1 MKIHEYQAK
10 ELLSEFGIPVQ
21 KGYLVENEQEFL
33 SIAQKLYD
41 EGAEQIVVK
50 AQIHSGGR
58 GKGGGVKLAKSV
70 DEAVEKAQK
79 MLGMNLITHQT
90 GAEGKTVHKV
100 LLCEAADIKKEF
112 YVSIVLDGTFGCP
125 LIVASSEGGTEIEK
139 TAVTNP
145 DAIIT
150 KMISPLIGLKD
161 FHAKDVAKRM
171 KLDASLHKSFITILK
186 NMYRLFIEKDC
197 SLVEI
202 NPLSLVNTVGDA
214 ALGVPSGQTLLA
226 VDAKINFDENALF
239 RHPEILALRDIL
251 EEDPK
256 EVDAAEKGFSYVALD
271 GNIGCMVNGAGLAM
285 ATMDIIK
292 EYGGSPANFLDVGG
306 SASVEKVSSAFRIL
320 LSDRNIKSVLVNIFG
335 GIMKCDVIAEGI
347 IGAAKAVKP
356 SIPLIVRLDGTRAKE
371 GRELLA
377 NSGLDIIS
385 ADSLAD
391 AVKIAVEKSK

>member
-10 ELLSEFGIPVQ
+10 ELLAEYGVITQ
-21 KGYLVENEQEFL
+21 KGYCVENDAEAL
-33 SIAQKLYD
+33 TMAKRLCD
-41 EGAEQIVVK
+41 EGAKQIVVK

-58 GKGGGVKLAKSV
+58 GKGGGVKLAKSL
-70 DEAVEKAQK
+70 DEAVEKAK
-79 MLGMNLITHQT
+79 NMLGMNLVTHQT
-90 GAEGKTVHKV
+90 GAEGKTVNKV
-100 LLCEAADIKKEF
+100 LLCEAADIAQEY
-112 YVSIVLDGTFGCP
+112 YVSIILDGTFGCP

-139 TAVTNP
+139 TAEVNP

-150 KMISPLIGLKD
+150 KPISPLTGLKD
-161 FHAKDVAKRM
+161 FHAKYVALKM
-171 KLDASLHKSFITILK
+171 NLDPSLHKSFIETLK

-202 NPLSLVNTVGDA
+202 NPLSLTEQ
-214 ALGVPSGQTLLA
+214 GQLLA

-239 RHPEILALRDIL
+239 RHPEILAFRDIL

-256 EVDAAEKGFSYVALD
+256 ELEAAEKGFSYVALY

-320 LSDRNIKSVLVNIFG
+320 LSDKNIKAVLVNIFG

-347 IGAAKAVKP
+347 IGAAKEVKP
-356 SIPLIVRLDGTRAKE
+356 NIPLVVRLDGTRAKE

-377 NSGLDIIS
+377 SSGLSIIS
-385 ADSLAD
+385 ADSLSD
-391 AVKIAVEKSK
+391 AVKIAVEKSILN